1 VSQRRVWILA
11 LLVWALCAGA
21 VWLLTVERAERIVAE
36 AQAAALSRAEVGA
49 EAIEE
54 TLLRTLEAVANLQ
67 DLAQARQNL
76 LETGDSTAA
85 NALADSLQTFAQHG
99 RFGVRQVA
107 VIGPDGW
114 LAWSS
119 IPGAPRVF
127 LGDRE
132 HFQVPRDGRPGLF
145 VSAPLIGRA
154 SGQWSVQMTR
164 ALHDAKAGFA
174 GVVVVSIDPLDLSH
188 RLAEFQF
195 GAGARAIV
203 LRNDGVILAR
213 GFHPEEALGRAMRA
227 DGKLMTALRE
237 QHNGRLVTTSELTG
251 GPLLDGFRTVAGTD
265 LAVVVGL
272 DAENELAPTAFARPS
287 LYAAAA
293 AISLLSL
300 ALTALVLLWLAQRRT
315 RAELDLVR
323 RERET
328 ALERLAHAQRL
339 EAIGRLAGGVAHDF
353 NNVLQAVLGGAS
365 LLALRP
371 DDGATARRVSAMIT
385 AACERGMAISRRL
398 LAFARRGGLR
408 SEAIAIASMLA
419 GMEELLAH
427 TLGGALTVRSSAA
440 LDLPDVRADRAQLE
454 TVLLNLAINA
464 RDAMESTGG
473 ELRLAADAEAVA
485 TGTEHPAGLA
495 PGDYVRLRV
504 SDTGSGMDEATLAR
518 ATEPFFTTKPEG
530 RGTGLGLAMARGFAE
545 QSGGALA
552 IQSAPGRGTTVTL
565 WLPVYVEGRHA
576 DMSLA
581 PDVMPPGES

>member
-1 VSQRRVWILA
+1 
-11 LLVWALCAGA
+11 
-21 VWLLTVERAERIVAE
+21 
-36 AQAAALSRAEVGA
+36 
-49 EAIEE
+49 
-54 TLLRTLEAVANLQ
+54 
-67 DLAQARQNL
+67 
-76 LETGDSTAA
+76 
-85 NALADSLQTFAQHG
+85 
-99 RFGVRQVA
+99 
-107 VIGPDGW
+107 
-114 LAWSS
+114 
-119 IPGAPRVF
+119 
-127 LGDRE
+127 
-132 HFQVPRDGRPGLF
+132 
-145 VSAPLIGRA
+145 
-154 SGQWSVQMTR
+154 
-164 ALHDAKAGFA
+164 
-174 GVVVVSIDPLDLSH
+174 
-188 RLAEFQF
+188 
-195 GAGARAIV
+195 
-203 LRNDGVILAR
+203 
-213 GFHPEEALGRAMRA
+213 
-227 DGKLMTALRE
+227 
-237 QHNGRLVTTSELTG
+237 
-251 GPLLDGFRTVAGTD
+251 
-265 LAVVVGL
+265 L